1 MPTTNP
7 SAWPQGAE
15 VTELAA
21 ALLAQGRHLLNLRLG
36 LESTAPA
43 PHPAL
48 AQRGGCFV
56 ELHRGGA
63 RVASA
68 GSFRSQGPLGEALA
82 QQLEAAL
89 ADMRLG
95 SPTPDL
101 RLEITALGT
110 PDFIETPDEA
120 SALAQLRPGEDAVL
134 LFHGCR
140 QAGFLPRMWAE
151 LPSPALLVAAL
162 KHQLGREPTDWRGM
176 MLARLPALCCMED
189 MEC

>member
-1 MPTTNP
+1 MPTIEPWLHTP
-7 SAWPQGAE
+7 TLG
-15 VTELAA
+15 TI
-21 ALLAQGRHLLNLRLG
+21 LLTQARHLLNLRLG
-36 LESTAPA
+36 LASTAPA

-48 AQRGGCFV
+48 AERGCCFV
-56 ELHRGGA
+56 ELHRNGE

-68 GSFRSQGPLGEALA
+68 GSFRAHGPLGEALERH
-82 QQLEAAL
+82 LDAAL
-89 ADMRLG
+89 ADGRLG
-95 SPTPDL
+95 GITSDL
-101 RLEITALGT
+101 RLEITALGA
-110 PDFIETPDEA
+110 PDFIEPPSEA
-120 SALAQLRPGEDAVL
+120 SALAQLHVGEDAVL